1 MKMTNPG
8 AIHAAIA
15 ATMLAAPAAAETVL
29 TLETY
34 AGPKHA
40 VNADGLEVWAQ
51 QVEEASG
58 GELKIEI
65 TYPPIDPR
73 DLMDRVRTG
82 IADIAWM
89 THGYTT
95 GRFVYTDMIELPGNG
110 GNAEQGSRAYWNVY
124 MDEIGLREH
133 RGVTPLALFTHGPGM
148 IHTAEPIES
157 AEDFEGLKIRTGG
170 GVQAAIAEGLGL
182 VTVAA
187 PVTKA
192 QEMLSQGVADGVMFS
207 IETIKSFNLGDLT
220 THHYHY
226 PGNLYGSSMAI
237 IINSSVLEGLSD
249 AEREALWSVSGEHLS
264 GLIGSAWDGA
274 DEAAIE
280 EFGEDSVITM
290 EGDVLEAVEG
300 AVDGLDEAWIA
311 RAEEAGLED
320 PAAVLQQL
328 RDRIDSMAGAEES

>member
-1 MKMTNPG
+1 MIRTFAG
-8 AIHAAIA
+8 FSAVA
-15 ATMLAAPAAAETVL
+15 LAASLLASTAWAERVL

-40 VNADGLEVWAQ
+40 VNAAGLDIWAK

-58 GELKIEI
+58 GELKINI
-65 TYPPIDPR
+65 TYPPVDPR

-82 IADIAWM
+82 IADLAWM

-95 GRFVYTDMIELPGNG
+95 GRFTFTDMIELPGNG
-110 GNAEQGSRAYWNVY
+110 GNAEQASHAYWKVY
-124 MDEIGLREH
+124 MEEVGMREH
-133 RGVTPLALFTHGPGM
+133 RGVTPIGLFTHGPGM
-148 IHTAEPIES
+148 IHTAEPITSGEQ
-157 AEDFEGLKIRTGG
+157 FKGLKIRTGG

-207 IETIKSFNLGDLT
+207 IETIKSFNLGDLVT
-220 THHYHY
+220 NHYHY

-237 IINSSVLEGLSD
+237 IINTSVLESLTDS
-249 AEREALWSVSGEHLS
+249 EREALMSVSGEHLS

-274 DEAAIE
+274 DKVAIE
-280 EFGEDSVITM
+280 AFGPDSVTVM
-290 EGDVLEAVEG
+290 EGDVLTAMQ
-300 AVDGLDEAWIA
+300 AATAGLDEAWIA
-311 RAEEAGLED
+311 RAKEAGLED
-320 PAAVLQQL
+320 PAAVLAKL
-328 RDRIDSMAGAEES
+328 RAEIKAQGAE

>member
-1 MKMTNPG
+1 MRHARYGLAGLALATCLMAG
-8 AIHAAIA
+8 APQAQ
-15 ATMLAAPAAAETVL
+15 TVL

-34 AGPKHA
+34 AGPNHA
-40 VNADGLEVWAQ
+40 VNAAGLEIWAQ

-58 GELKIEI
+58 GDLVIEI

-73 DLMDRVRTG
+73 DLMDRVRNG

-95 GRFVYTDMIELPGNG
+95 GRFVFTDMIELPGNG
-110 GNAEQGSRAYWNVY
+110 GNAEQASRAYWNVY
-124 MDEIGLREH
+124 MDVVGLREH

-148 IHTAEPIES
+148 IHTAQPITS
-157 AEDFEGLKIRTGG
+157 ADQFDGLKIRTGG
-170 GVQAAIAEGLGL
+170 GVQAAIADGLGL

-207 IETIKSFNLGDLT
+207 IETIKSFNLGDLV

-226 PGNLYGSSMAI
+226 PGNLYGASMAI
-237 IINSSVLEGLSD
+237 IINSSVLEGLTDSQ
-249 AEREALWSVSGEHLS
+249 REALWSVSGVHLS

-274 DEAAIE
+274 DEVAKEA
-280 EFGEDSVITM
+280 FGPDSVTVM
-290 EGDVLEAVEG
+290 EGEILAAV
-300 AVDGLDEAWIA
+300 AKATAGLDEAWIA
-311 RAEEAGLED
+311 RATEAGLED
-320 PAAVLQQL
+320 PAAVLARL
-328 RDRIDSMAGAEES
+328 RAEIAAQGTN

>member
-1 MKMTNPG
+1 MKNLLRG
-8 AIHAAIA
+8 IA
-15 ATMLAAPAAAETVL
+15 LTAVFMAYSAQAQESPKVL

-40 VNADGLEVWAQ
+40 VNADGITVWAK

-58 GELKIEI
+58 GKLKIDV

-73 DLMDRVRTG
+73 DLMDRVRSG

-95 GRFVYTDMIELPGNG
+95 GRFVLTDMIELPGNG
-110 GNAEQGSRAYWNVY
+110 GDAETASKAYWKVY
-124 MDEIGLREH
+124 TEEVGMREH
-133 RGVTPLALFTHGPGM
+133 KGVTPIALFTHGPGM
-148 IHTAEPIES
+148 LHTSKPIES
-157 AEDFEGLKIRTGG
+157 ADQLKGLKIRTGG
-170 GVQAAIAEGLGL
+170 GIQAAIAEGLGL
-182 VTVAA
+182 VTVSA

-207 IETIKSFNLGDLT
+207 IETIKSFNLGDLV

-226 PGNLYGSSMAI
+226 PDNLYGSSMAI
-237 IINSSVLEGLSD
+237 IINTDVLEGLTEE
-249 AEREALWSVSGEHLS
+249 EREALMSVSGVHLS

-280 EFGEDSVITM
+280 AFGDGSVTVM
-290 EGDVLEAVEG
+290 EGDVLEAVNQ
-300 AVDGLDEAWIA
+300 ATDGLDEAWIE
-311 RAEEAGLED
+311 RAKEAGLED
-320 PAAVLQQL
+320 PGAVLEKL
-328 RDRIDSMAGAEES
+328 RAEIKAQMAN